1 MLRRIRAANKLVVKR
16 NIHVAIAA
24 VLVATISCHGPSV
37 GEPQSDSLGS
47 PREEPIELVAITLD
61 DWHQEIAALVGDIVV
76 VDMWA
81 SWCIPCIE
89 RFPHMVELS
98 KRYADEGVRFV
109 STCLDDPGDEQAIA
123 YARNFLKEQK
133 ATFDNFLINE
143 NVADSFE
150 KLDLMTIPAVFIYG
164 RNGELSYRLTAD
176 DPDNQF
182 TDQDVEAAIDEL
194 LRRGSV

>member
-1 MLRRIRAANKLVVKR
+1 VLRRSLCAAVALSLVV
-16 NIHVAIAA
+16 
-24 VLVATISCHGPSV
+24 TFSCNGPSAGGPV
-37 GEPQSDSLGS
+37 SDSPDA
-47 PREEPIELVAITLD
+47 PREESIELVAITLD
-61 DWHQEIAALVGDIVV
+61 DWRQEIAALRGEIVV

-81 SWCIPCIE
+81 TWCIPCIE

-98 KRYADEGVRFV
+98 RRYANDGVRFV

-123 YARNFLKEQK
+123 YARNFLDEQQ
-133 ATFDNFLINE
+133 ATFDNYLIDE

-164 RNGELSYRLTAD
+164 RDGELSHRLTAD
-176 DPDNQF
+176 DPNNQF
-182 TDQDVEAAIDEL
+182 TDQDVEQAIEAL